1 MKRLHTYAQHFL
13 RSPKLIHELVGHT
26 NIKKR
31 DLVLDIGAGSG
42 AISAVLATR
51 AGSVWAIEL
60 EPRMVG
66 KLRENM
72 ARYDNVT
79 VKQGDFLE
87 MPLPEGPYKVF
98 ANIPFHLSSP
108 IVHKLTEADNPPAAV
123 YLIVQK
129 QFAQKLLSDSDR
141 FTGQLGMMIGP
152 LFTVRIRK
160 PLRKTDYWPHPNVDT
175 VLVEIKPRPE
185 PLLETKDI
193 PAYRKFIEDCFSD
206 PRKFDK
212 TPKAAA
218 GLTEGVKPSQMRL
231 REWVQLFTLAGK

>member
-42 AISAVLATR
+42 AISSVLATR
-51 AGSVWAIEL
+51 AGRVWAIEY
-60 EPRMVG
+60 EPRMAG
-66 KLRENM
+66 KLRDNM

-79 VKQGDFLE
+79 VTKGDFLAME
-87 MPLPEGPYKVF
+87 LPDEPYKVF

-108 IVHKLTEADNPPAAV
+108 IVRKLTEADNPPEAA

-129 QFAQKLLSDSDR
+129 QFAQKLLDTDR

-160 PLRKTDYWPHPNVDT
+160 PLRRTDYWPHPNVDT
-175 VLVEIKPRPE
+175 VLVELKPRPE
-185 PLLETKDI
+185 PLLNRSELPK
-193 PAYRKFIEDCFSD
+193 YRKFIEDCFSD
-206 PRKFDK
+206 PRKFAR
-212 TPKAAA
+212 TPRTQA
-218 GLTEGVKPSQMRL
+218 GLPEGIKPSEMRL
-231 REWVQLFTLAGK
+231 AQWVHLYSLATK

>member
-1 MKRLHTYAQHFL
+1 MKRLHTHAQHFL
-13 RSPKLIHELVGHT
+13 RDPKLIHELVGHT

-51 AGSVWAIEL
+51 AGKVWAIEV
-60 EPRMVG
+60 EDRMSS

-72 ARYDNVT
+72 TRYDNVT
-79 VKQGDFLE
+79 VKHGDFLD
-87 MPLPEGPYKVF
+87 MALPDGSYKVF

-108 IVHKLTEADNPPAAV
+108 IVHKLTEATNPPVAV

-175 VLVEIKPRPE
+175 VLVEIMPRPE
-185 PLLETKDI
+185 PLIDVRFM

-212 TPKAAA
+212 TPKGAA
-218 GLTEGVKPSQMRL
+218 GLGEGIKPSQMRL
-231 REWVQLFTLAGK
+231 DQWVHLFEVTHK

>member
-13 RSPKLIHELVGHT
+13 RSPKLIHELVGHS

-51 AGSVWAIEL
+51 AGRVWAIEY
-60 EPRMVG
+60 EPRMAE
-66 KLRENM
+66 KLRGNM

-79 VKQGDFLE
+79 VTKGDFLAME
-87 MPLPEGPYKVF
+87 LPDEPYKVF

-108 IVHKLTEADNPPAAV
+108 IVRKLTEAGNPPDAI

-129 QFAQKLLSDSDR
+129 QFAQRLLAD
-141 FTGQLGMMIGP
+141 TGTTGMLGARIGP
-152 LFTVRIRK
+152 LFTVRIRR

-175 VLVEIKPRPE
+175 VLVELKLRPE
-185 PLLETKDI
+185 PLLNPDEL
-193 PAYRKFIEDCFSD
+193 PAYRRMVEECFDD
-206 PRKFDK
+206 PRKFARLPQK
-212 TPKAAA
+212 AA
-218 GLTEGVKPSQMRL
+218 GLPDGIKPSQVRV
-231 REWVQLFTLAGK
+231 EQWVHLYSLATK